1 MGETRST
8 HIADLTQLNI
18 TARNGLW
25 RESLD
30 EVFAIIN
37 DALKAPPSEAEIARE
52 LDNVETAATSSV
64 TGASTVKSK
73 HWARLLVNAVDGNS
87 IVASPATALAIL
99 DAYMPEMTP
108 ERVGARSE
116 ERRVGKECVSTCRC
130 RWSPYH

>member
-64 TGASTVKSK
+64 TGASTVKSQQ
-73 HWARLLVNAVDGNS
+73 WARQLVNAVDGNS
-87 IVASPATALAIL
+87 IV
-99 DAYMPEMTP
+99 
-108 ERVGARSE
+108 RSE
-116 ERRVGKECVSTCRC
+116 EHTSELQSLMRISYAVFCLKK
-130 RWSPYH
+130 

>member
-64 TGASTVKSK
+64 TGASTVKSQQ
-73 HWARLLVNAVDGNS
+73 WARPLVNAVDGNS

-99 DAYMPEMTP
+99 EALMPELPP
-108 ERVGARSE
+108 ETVGARPAQP
-116 ERRVGKECVSTCRC
+116 RVGKG
-130 RWSPYH
+130 